1 MHLNEIDMTMH
12 ENVSPDQGFVVMD
25 IYGDKASPELYNYMF
40 SMICYMRAIH
50 LWFHGAHH
58 LTRGTSF
65 SGDHSFLYDKV
76 YTEVNESIDGVI
88 EKGIGL
94 CGPEVACPCHIV
106 TGAAQ
111 ILGTYPSPS
120 KLSATGIAAAGMCI
134 IKDFINFLEK
144 MNAEL
149 DQCGALTL
157 GLSDELAAIANV
169 HEGYY
174 YLLKQRASEDL
185 SP

>member
-1 MHLNEIDMTMH
+1 MQHINP
-12 ENVSPDQGFVVMD
+12 SQGFVVVD
-25 IYGDKASPELYNYMF
+25 VYDEGPSPELYNYMF
-40 SMICYMRAIH
+40 SLICYMRAIH

-58 LTRGTSF
+58 LTRGASF

-76 YTEVNESIDGVI
+76 YTEVDEAIDGVI

-94 CGPEVACPCHIV
+94 CGQEIACPCHIV

-120 KLSATGIAAAGMCI
+120 KLSATGIAAAGMSI
-134 IKDFINFLEK
+134 IKDFIDFLEK
-144 MNAEL
+144 MNDDLTAC
-149 DQCGALTL
+149 DAMTL
-157 GLSDELAAIANV
+157 GLSDEIAAIANV

-174 YLLKQRASEDL
+174 YLLKQRAAEDL

>member
-1 MHLNEIDMTMH
+1 MTMQATI
-12 ENVSPDQGFVVMD
+12 SPEQGFVVVD
-25 IYGDKASPELYNYMF
+25 IYGDKPSPELYNYMF
-40 SMICYMRAIH
+40 SLISYMRAIH

-58 LTRGTSF
+58 LTRGASF

-76 YTEVNESIDGVI
+76 YTEVDEAIDGVI

-94 CGPEVACPCHIV
+94 CGPEIACPCHIV

-120 KLSATGIAAAGMCI
+120 KLSATGIAAAGMSI
-134 IKDFINFLEK
+134 IKDFISFLEK
-144 MNAEL
+144 MNDDL
-149 DQCGALTL
+149 DACGALTL
-157 GLSDELAAIANV
+157 GLSDELASIANV

-174 YLLKQRASEDL
+174 YLLKQRAAEDL